1 MTLLDFY
8 DNLLVI
14 TAFGKKIDRFIE
26 KKKKTY

>member
-14 TAFGKKIDRFIE
+14 TAFE
-26 KKKKTY
+26 KKNRSVHKKKNI